1 MQKAWQDLT
10 DAYKQVHLSGEARSQ
25 ADENLKV
32 NRDSYNNGMSNL
44 SDLLEA
50 QALQQQMNDQ
60 LTDAKAGYRSKQ
72 IVYLQVTGR

>member
-10 DAYKQVHLSGEARSQ
+10 DAYKQIHLSEEAKSQ

-32 NRDSYNNGMSNL
+32 NQDSYNNGMINL

-50 QALQQQMNDQ
+50 QAFEQNMNDQ
-60 LTDAKAGYRSKQ
+60 LIDAKAEYRKDL
-72 IVYLQVTGR
+72 VAYLQATGR